1 MGSQPLEPL
10 EGELRTHLGQC
21 SPEQGGGLHLR
32 GRASSVGRTGLAGEG
47 ALLPVLSSL
56 APLCRQQ

>member
-21 SPEQGGGLHLR
+21 SPEQGGGLHLG
-32 GRASSVGRTGLAGEG
+32 GRSSSEGRTGLAGEG
-47 ALLPVLSSL
+47 AEW
-56 APLCRQQ
+56 AT

>member
-21 SPEQGGGLHLR
+21 SPEQGRPPHSEEGFLSRQDWPGW
-32 GRASSVGRTGLAGEG
+32 GRAEWAT
-47 ALLPVLSSL
+47 
-56 APLCRQQ
+56 